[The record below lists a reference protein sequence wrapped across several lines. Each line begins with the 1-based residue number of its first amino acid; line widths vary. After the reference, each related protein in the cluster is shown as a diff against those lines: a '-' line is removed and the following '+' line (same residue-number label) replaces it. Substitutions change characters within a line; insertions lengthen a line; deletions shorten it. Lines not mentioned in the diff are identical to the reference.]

1 MAFTVRAGEQQEQN
15 IEDAKKYVKA
25 TKKGEILL
33 EAVAQLPDLHSRIRT
48 LEQEVYRLQRVE
60 SEQKRIKSFFKEL
73 VS

>member
-1 MAFTVRAGEQQEQN
+1 MAFTVRASEQQEQN
-15 IEDAKKYVKA
+15 IEDAKKHVKA